1 MGETMET
8 AADFLCL
15 GSKITAAMK
24 LKDACFLEGLILK
37 LKLQYLGHLMRR
49 TDLFEKTLTLGKI
62 SGSRRKGC
70 REWDGWMASPIQW
83 TWVWASSRSWRWRGK
98 PGVLQSMGL
107 QKVGH
112 VWWTELNWT
121 WWWWVQEA
129 CVVPCFCSSEV
140 AVGFLV
146 FLCLVQNLPQLHLYC
161 CYWVAKLCSTLCDP
175 VDCSTLGFLS
185 SIISQNLLRFM
196 SVESVILS

>member
-49 TDLFEKTLTLGKI
+49 TDLFEKTLMLGKI

-112 VWWTELNWT
+112 VWWTELNL
-121 WWWWVQEA
+121 
-129 CVVPCFCSSEV
+129 VVVSAGGV
-140 AVGFLV
+140 
-146 FLCLVQNLPQLHLYC
+146 
-161 CYWVAKLCSTLCDP
+161 CSTL
-175 VDCSTLGFLS
+175 FLLFRS
-185 SIISQNLLRFM
+185 GSWVFALFVSCPEFAPTALVLLL
-196 SVESVILS
+196 LSC